1 MDERT
6 DFGDRQPLPGHC
18 AVRLDVPA
26 NLPAKFHRP
35 TQYILTAV
43 RANHEIMHAFCHE
56 RCMVLIVPDEATA
69 NRVRQ
74 FTADLLDTMT
84 QTTKTF
90 RLRVEGIAALSRPLV
105 TELVSRLGELIE
117 LNMNGTTT
125 DNYADTASIV
135 VRQNADWRCPKTLP
149 FRAYGFD
156 LQAELSVAPAS
167 AERLPGEAPWQ
178 NAPGRNQRV
187 AKVQPCFDFKRGA
200 CSRGDTCKFRHVAP
214 ARAPN
219 VCVSPG
225 CPGDCGRRHVTKATS
240 IACRDFGRGRCTRG
254 QCKFV
259 HAPSVAAQTQAA
271 SAPPAAGHPA
281 SLGSDDRSG
290 AVRSPSAAAPADT
303 TCRDFLRNRC
313 RRERCRFA
321 HPNVPHVPS
330 AASLPSSANGENG
343 VDGKAPPTSISLD
356 SPAPNAVSDSGSDTE
371 QAARGVATSPTPARG
386 RKRRQRRRGASSDD
400 DSDSRSDSHTGSPRH
415 SRTRSRSWP
424 ADEAPSPNSSR
435 SAWMK
440 PLKLTLPDAPTPVL
454 GRKRPLSQTPPPPS
468 ATSPTT
474 TPLLAAREPQQQ
486 HAAPLAG
493 AVPQAP

>member
-1 MDERT
+1 
-6 DFGDRQPLPGHC
+6 
-18 AVRLDVPA
+18 
-26 NLPAKFHRP
+26 
-35 TQYILTAV
+35 
-43 RANHEIMHAFCHE
+43 
-56 RCMVLIVPDEATA
+56 
-69 NRVRQ
+69 
-74 FTADLLDTMT
+74 
-84 QTTKTF
+84 
-90 RLRVEGIAALSRPLV
+90 
-105 TELVSRLGELIE
+105 
-117 LNMNGTTT
+117 
-125 DNYADTASIV
+125 
-135 VRQNADWRCPKTLP
+135 
-149 FRAYGFD
+149 
-156 LQAELSVAPAS
+156 VAPAS
-167 AERLPGEAPWQ
+167 AERLPGEEAPWQ

-187 AKVQPCFDFKRGA
+187 VKDPPCFDFKRGA

-225 CPGDCGRRHVTKATS
+225 CPGDCGKRHVIKATS

-290 AVRSPSAAAPADT
+290 AVRPPSAAAPAGT

-356 SPAPNAVSDSGSDTE
+356 PPAPNAASDSGSDTE

-400 DSDSRSDSHTGSPRH
+400 DSDSRSDSYTGSPSH

-424 ADEAPSPNSSR
+424 ADEAPPPNSPR
-435 SAWMK
+435 SSWLK

-474 TPLLAAREPQQQ
+474 TSLLAAREPQQQ